1 MPGGIKMDEMGVFQA
16 MHTARAL
23 RRLKPDPVPDELI
36 AKIIDAGVRAPT
48 GSNLQ
53 NWRFFVIKDAAR
65 RREVAE
71 LYRAAIAIAGRA
83 YANRKPPVHMTKERQ
98 RTMTTAAN
106 YLTEHF
112 ADVPVVILAW
122 LQFAPD
128 QAKPDLPA
136 EEVPTFTRLTG
147 SSIFPAVQNMIVAA
161 CALGLG
167 TVLTTVLAYK
177 EEEMRKVLNAPP
189 DMRLFAALPIGYP
202 MEGYGHAPVKR
213 LPINEVTFLDSYG
226 NNWPK
231 K

>member
-1 MPGGIKMDEMGVFQA
+1 MEEMGVFQA

-23 RRLKPDPVPDELI
+23 RRLKPDPVPDDLI

-53 NWRFFVIKDAAR
+53 NWRFVVVKDAAR
-65 RREVAE
+65 RRQVAE

-83 YANRKPPVHMTKERQ
+83 YANRKPPAHMTKERQ
-98 RTMTTAAN
+98 HTMMTAAN

-112 ADVPVVILAW
+112 AEVPVVILAW
-122 LQFAPD
+122 LQFTPD
-128 QAKPDLPA
+128 QEKPTLPA
-136 EEVPTFTRLTG
+136 EEMPTFTRLTG

-161 CALGLG
+161 RALGLG

-177 EEEMRKVLNAPP
+177 EEEMRKLLGAPP